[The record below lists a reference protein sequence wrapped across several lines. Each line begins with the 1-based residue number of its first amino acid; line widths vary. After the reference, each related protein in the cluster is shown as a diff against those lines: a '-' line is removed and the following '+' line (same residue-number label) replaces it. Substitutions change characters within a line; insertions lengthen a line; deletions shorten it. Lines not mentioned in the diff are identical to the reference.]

1 MEWLEIGQSGRFLLA
16 GLAILAAIGFMY
28 LFGKNLE

>member
-16 GLAILAAIGFMY
+16 GLAIMAAIGFMY
-28 LFGKNLE
+28 FFGKNLE